1 MEVLFSLLLR
11 FMKKNLFLIAL
22 SLSLFLFTNCT
33 TTENLLTFP
42 NPQGN
47 TIFLRPVS
55 IADKKQDIQQL
66 NIDITV
72 LVSEDQILENPVLNF
87 TITSKNLDKLQ
98 NCTLQLKSPS
108 KTIECEKLS
117 RLYKQI
123 GSQKNTYDFR
133 YTSEINKEDFLIFLK
148 DLSSVTIILKQSD
161 GTEYFYYSK
170 EFENKLSELRLLL
183 I

>member
-1 MEVLFSLLLR
+1 
-11 FMKKNLFLIAL
+11 MKKSLFLIAIL
-22 SLSLFLFTNCT
+22 TSFFLFTNCT

-133 YTSEINKEDFLIFLK
+133 YTSEIKKEDFLIFLK
-148 DLSSVTIILKQSD
+148 DLSSVTIILKQPD
-161 GTEYFYYSK
+161 GTEYFYSSK
-170 EFENKLSELRLLL
+170 ELENKLSELRLLL